1 MAVGV
6 GADNHQFDLRIVK
19 HLIKIA
25 GEMDM
30 GILRGLLFR
39 LRAAAVDMGH
49 VPAVFTVE
57 NIRQVIAGGAFT
69 KSNKC
74 AM

>member
-1 MAVGV
+1 MAVGM
-6 GADNHQFDLRIVK
+6 GTDNHQRDLRVVK
-19 HLIKIA
+19 HLIEIA
-25 GEMDM
+25 GEVDV

-57 NIRQVIAGGAFT
+57 NIRQVVAGRTFT